1 MNPLEQKTR
10 TAFRSVRYT
19 GLGIELAVF
28 LVCGVLAGNW
38 IDENY
43 ETAPWG
49 ILGGVAFGVAGGV
62 RTLTRTIKQ
71 IQRDAA
77 AEEAAARNPTETP
90 PSKEPKS

>member
-10 TAFRSVRYT
+10 KAFHSVRYT

-49 ILGGVAFGVAGGV
+49 ILAGVVFGVAGGV
-62 RTLTRTIKQ
+62 RTLTRTIRQ

-77 AEEAAARNPTETP
+77 AEEAEARAETE
-90 PSKEPKS
+90 SRSREPKP